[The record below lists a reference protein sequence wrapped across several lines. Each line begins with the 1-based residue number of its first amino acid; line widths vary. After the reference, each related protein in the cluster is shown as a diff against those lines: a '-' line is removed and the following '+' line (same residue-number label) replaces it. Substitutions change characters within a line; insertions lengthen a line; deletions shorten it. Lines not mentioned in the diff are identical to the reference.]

1 MPGQKRDIQNLFII
15 AVPEGC
21 DAAGETALFAG
32 VGRALGRKVRVL
44 PTDFCT
50 DPEAFMAT
58 LRAEPNSGVVLPYL
72 RETREFMVH
81 TGSVVLSA
89 GVPALLAGDCWQ
101 REGGDRASIPD
112 GIDAPVLG
120 AEAALAGWLG
130 APTPAASQC
139 GLDLV
144 PFGGAAVKD
153 NPHVSLFAELDT
165 VPMMARRCARS
176 ELPPTAAL
184 ASLEVPSGAGVD
196 LDVAVALAPLEQV
209 GGKIRLLE
217 WRDRDLSPALIERVR
232 ACAGKAALQSVR
244 VIPGERDSSDTME
257 MLHEA
262 GVGRVVFEV
271 DRLAGVAA
279 MQGSSCNVD
288 ELENW
293 VVDSRRLQM
302 EVGVL
307 LVVGIPGETRARG
320 RNRTDVLR
328 RLLPQHV
335 RCVPF
340 EPTGG
345 HPVFGSCVEQ
355 GWWPPQDEA
364 WIREIIRPLA
374 QPTLSAEE
382 FILNWSDALNLHA
395 EVEFTR

>member
-1 MPGQKRDIQNLFII
+1 
-15 AVPEGC
+15 
-21 DAAGETALFAG
+21 
-32 VGRALGRKVRVL
+32 
-44 PTDFCT
+44 
-50 DPEAFMAT
+50 
-58 LRAEPNSGVVLPYL
+58 
-72 RETREFMVH
+72 
-81 TGSVVLSA
+81 
-89 GVPALLAGDCWQ
+89 
-101 REGGDRASIPD
+101 
-112 GIDAPVLG
+112 
-120 AEAALAGWLG
+120 
-130 APTPAASQC
+130 
-139 GLDLV
+139 
-144 PFGGAAVKD
+144 
-153 NPHVSLFAELDT
+153 
-165 VPMMARRCARS
+165 
-176 ELPPTAAL
+176 
-184 ASLEVPSGAGVD
+184 
-196 LDVAVALAPLEQV
+196 
-209 GGKIRLLE
+209 
-217 WRDRDLSPALIERVR
+217 
-232 ACAGKAALQSVR
+232 
-244 VIPGERDSSDTME
+244 
-257 MLHEA
+257 
-262 GVGRVVFEV
+262 
-271 DRLAGVAA
+271 

-320 RNRTDVLR
+320 RNRTEVLR

-355 GWWPPQDEA
+355 GWWPPQNEA